1 MRGSGVALWCGA
13 VVVSA
18 GTVWAD
24 DAGIRGFVTERV
36 EAQRTVEEMLIGSV
50 RRDRLRSFHEGLAS
64 EPSPAG
70 TEGDLRKI
78 RWLAKAFGEMGL
90 EVEEHWIDVYLAR
103 PVTGEVEIVHDGTGE
118 VSVELS
124 VKEGPVEGDPYLEDE
139 GLEIGWN
146 AYSGS
151 GEVVAGVV
159 YANHGRRQDFEALRE
174 MGVDVRGKIVIARY
188 GGNYRGY
195 KAKFAEEYGAAGLIM
210 YTDPKDSGY
219 VRGLM
224 YPDGGWATPE
234 SIERGS
240 VKTLGFV
247 GDPLTPGVA
256 ATVGAEVERLDPEE
270 LALARI
276 PVQPIGWGAAREI
289 LSRMDGRVVP
299 EAWQGGLGFN
309 YRVEGGEA
317 LRVRLKVE
325 QDRRIMRT
333 ANVVAKLPGAKYPDE
348 WVIVGSH
355 HDAWTHGAGDPN
367 AGTMIVLELAR
378 MFSERVRSGQPVQRS
393 VLFACWGAEE
403 YGIIGSTEWVEEHA
417 EHLGA
422 HAVAYLNLDMAA
434 MGPNFRASASPSLR
448 ALILE
453 ASKVVASAA
462 DPERTVYEVWSEQSG
477 GIPGVRVL
485 GGGSDHVP
493 FLMHAGIPS
502 MAMGGGGSSGVS
514 YHSAYDNLHWYWK
527 VVGDDYAPAEMIAR
541 VAGVVLSRLANA
553 DALPLE
559 TVAYAESVQEQLR
572 SLAKLA
578 AERGLSLDADAL
590 SGVLEDLG
598 TAHAAFLAREI
609 NDEVMKTPALIGAE
623 RAWVEGSEPAERPW
637 YRNRFIASDR
647 DSGYASW
654 VLPQLRGA
662 IESEDQ
668 TLLDEELNEL
678 RAVLERMVRVL
689 REAGAD

>member
-1 MRGSGVALWCGA
+1 MRGSSVALWCAAA
-13 VVVSA
+13 VACA
-18 GTVWAD
+18 GTAWAEGE
-24 DAGIRGFVTERV
+24 GIRGFAPERV
-36 EAQRTVEEMLIGSV
+36 AAQRTIEEMLIGSV
-50 RRDRLRSFHEGLAS
+50 RRDRLRSFHEGLS
-64 EPSPAG
+64 NEPSPAG
-70 TEGDLRKI
+70 TEADLRKI
-78 RWLAKAFGEMGL
+78 RWLSKSFGEMGL

-103 PVTGEVEIVHDGTGE
+103 PVTGEVEIVRDGTGE
-118 VSVELS
+118 VSVGLS
-124 VKEGPVEGDPYLEDE
+124 VQEGPIPGDAYVADE
-139 GLEIGWN
+139 GMDIGWS

-159 YANHGRRQDFEALRE
+159 YANYGRRQDFEALRE
-174 MGVDVRGKIVIARY
+174 MGVDVRGKIVIARF

-195 KAKFAEEYGAAGLIM
+195 KAKFAEEHGAAGLIM

-234 SIERGS
+234 YIERGS
-240 VKTLGFV
+240 VKTLDYV

-270 LALARI
+270 LALPRI
-276 PVQPIGWGAAREI
+276 PVQPIGWGAAQEI
-289 LSRMDGRVVP
+289 LSRMEGRVVP
-299 EAWQGGLGFN
+299 EAWQGGLPLN
-309 YRVEGGEA
+309 YRVDGGEA

-333 ANVVAKLPGAKYPDE
+333 ANVVAILPGAKHPDE

-393 VLFACWGAEE
+393 MLFACWGVEE

-434 MGPNFRASASPSLR
+434 MGLNFRASASPSLR
-448 ALILE
+448 TLILE
-453 ASKVVASAA
+453 ASKVVASAV
-462 DPERTVYEVWSEQSG
+462 DPDRTVYEVWSEQSG
-477 GIPGVRVL
+477 GTPGVRVL

-502 MAMGGGGSSGVS
+502 MAMSGGGSSGVS

-527 VVGDDYAPAEMIAR
+527 VVGDDYKPAEMIAR
-541 VAGVVLSRLANA
+541 VAAVALSRLANA
-553 DALPLE
+553 DVVPLE
-559 TVAYAESVQEQLR
+559 TGAYADVVREQLG
-572 SLAKLA
+572 SLAKMA
-578 AERGLSLDADAL
+578 EERGLSLDPEAL
-590 SGVLEDLG
+590 SGVLDELRS
-598 TAHAAFLAREI
+598 AHTELFAHEI
-609 NDEVMKTPALIGAE
+609 NDEVVMTPALIGAE
-623 RAWVEGSEPAERPW
+623 RAWVEGPEPTKRPW
-637 YRNRFIASDR
+637 YRNRFIASDW

-662 IESEDQ
+662 IESENQ

-678 RAVLERMVRVL
+678 RTVLERMTRVL
-689 REAGAD
+689 REAASE